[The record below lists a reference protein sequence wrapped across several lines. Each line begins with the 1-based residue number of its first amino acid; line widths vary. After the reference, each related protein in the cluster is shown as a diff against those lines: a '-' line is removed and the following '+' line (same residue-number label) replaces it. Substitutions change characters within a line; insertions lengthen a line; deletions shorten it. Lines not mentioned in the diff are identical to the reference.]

1 MILGRILAIRKTNRT
16 RRVVLEPLTHDGI
29 DAGAALADELVLAA
43 REVVVAGP
51 A

>member
-1 MILGRILAIRKTNRT
+1 
-16 RRVVLEPLTHDGI
+16 VLEPLTHDGI

-51 A
+51 AWKTISRSGCC